1 MRHDRTGEVSMAS
14 VAEINGTVRGA
25 DDATDRAR
33 LRALRLWLFS
43 VAGLVF
49 VMILVGGATR
59 LTDSGL
65 SITEWKPVTGALLP
79 FSEAAWLAEF
89 EKYKQIPQYQLLNQ
103 GMSLA
108 AFKHIYLW
116 EWGHRFLGRLIGA
129 AYLLPLLVFV
139 AKGWVRGRFLAV
151 LLGIGVL
158 GGLQGAIGWI
168 MVASGLKPGMTAVAP
183 VKLMAHLMAAS
194 AIFVALIWV
203 AVGLK
208 LRPVQASERRLAFGA
223 SLVLAIVLVQ
233 IALGALVAG
242 LDAGLAFNTWPL
254 MDGGFAPQLDT
265 LLPIKPL
272 WLNVIESIAAVQFNH
287 RLGAYVLL
295 AVAFW
300 HVYRSRRIAPDSP
313 AARRAAILAML
324 VVIQAGIGI
333 VTLLLVVPVW
343 AGLLHQGFAMLL
355 LGHATAHRRLLVQ
368 PA

>member
-1 MRHDRTGEVSMAS
+1 MAS
-14 VAEINGTVRGA
+14 VAEINGTVRG
-25 DDATDRAR
+25 TDGAAGDAR

-49 VMILVGGATR
+49 LMILVGGATR

-108 AFKHIYLW
+108 EFKHIYLW

-129 AYLLPLLVFV
+129 AYLLPLIVFA

-203 AVGLK
+203 AIGLK
-208 LRPVQASERRLAFGA
+208 PRPVHVSERRLAFGA
-223 SLVLAIVLVQ
+223 SLVLILILVQ

-254 MDGGFAPQLDT
+254 MDGGFTPQLDT

-272 WLNVIESIAAVQFNH
+272 WLNFIESVAAVQFNH

-295 AVAFW
+295 AFAVW
-300 HVYRSRRIAPDSP
+300 HVYQARRLAPGTPS
-313 AARRAAILAML
+313 ARRAVVLAAL
-324 VVIQAGIGI
+324 VVVQAVIGI

-355 LGHATAHRRLLVQ
+355 LGHATAHRRLLVK